1 MRQLKLTFKSGP
13 GLPDCIFSNQKS
25 PFGQILEGLAKED
38 VGIFFGHLVYFID
51 IWYLLWTFGI
61 FYGHLV
67 YFMDIWYIIPHF
79 GMLYQEKSGNPG
91 VGGGWG
97 TPSDYKA
104 VLRFCRK
111 S

>member
-67 YFMDIWYIIPHF
+67 YFMDIWYIITP
-79 GMLYQEKSGNPG
+79 LWYVVPRKIWQPRSGRG
-91 VGGGWG
+91 VG
-97 TPSDYKA
+97 DAK
-104 VLRFCRK
+104 
-111 S
+111 